1 MRRRIHAKSG
11 LFLIEL
17 MIAILLF
24 MVTAGV
30 FLRAF
35 VKSHQMSEDAE
46 ALFEAQK
53 LASDAA
59 DILEKSEDFTGDLKK
74 YFPGICLESPGKMAV
89 EYDKEWK
96 ESSKKGGVYEMA
108 ISWNE
113 VSGLWHTEIVVSKTG
128 GKELYRLTLKIYCP
142 REGGAA
148 S

>member
-1 MRRRIHAKSG
+1 
-11 LFLIEL
+11 
-17 MIAILLF
+17 
-24 MVTAGV
+24 
-30 FLRAF
+30 
-35 VKSHQMSEDAE
+35 
-46 ALFEAQK
+46 
-53 LASDAA
+53 
-59 DILEKSEDFTGDLKK
+59 
-74 YFPGICLESPGKMAV
+74 MAV